1 MIKRLLVVAVALLS
15 MLPAALAAEPVDLL
29 LVLSADIS
37 RSIDTAKFQ
46 LQRDGY
52 AAALS
57 NPRVIQAIT
66 SGPLGKIAICFVEW
80 SGSTAQKLVIDWAV
94 IDSEKAAKNFAA
106 AVVEAPRAFA
116 DRTSIAGGID
126 FAMAQ
131 LERSPYTAERR
142 IIDVSGDGTNNSGRD
157 VRQARDEALAKG
169 VTINGIVIL
178 TQNPM
183 PWNPEHTNPPGGLR
197 KYYENN
203 VTGGQY
209 SFAMEAEGF
218 ETFGKAMT
226 QKLIA
231 EIAGRM
237 PEQRS
242 ASLGHDFSPAD

>member
-1 MIKRLLVVAVALLS
+1 MTKRLMAVAIALLFT
-15 MLPAALAAEPVDLL
+15 LPAAFAAEPVDLL

-94 IDSEKAAKNFAA
+94 IDGEKAAKNFAA

-126 FAMAQ
+126 YAMAQ
-131 LERSPYTAERR
+131 FERSPYTAERR
-142 IIDVSGDGTNNSGRD
+142 VIDVSGDGTNNSGRD

-197 KYYENN
+197 KYYEMN
-203 VTGGQY
+203 VTGGQS
-209 SFAMEAEGF
+209 SFAMEAESF

-231 EIAGRM
+231 EIADLPPGN
-237 PEQRS
+237 QS
-242 ASLGHDFSPAD
+242 ASLRRDFTPAD